1 MKPRRAPGLL
11 TLSTGLVATLAVLV
25 IAFTSPAEAAPASGA
40 INPAPTLPR

>member
-25 IAFTSPAEAAPASGA
+25 IAFTSPADAAPA
-40 INPAPTLPR
+40 PATISPVPTMPR